1 MTRLVYGVS
10 STSSVADLTTRINE
24 YLKNNP
30 NSKVKEIAYST
41 VWISKGGA
49 GDGVVEYS
57 AIVLYEIED
66 KKHENPK
73 TD

>member
-30 NSKVKEIAYST
+30 DFKVKEIAYST
-41 VWISKGGA
+41 AWISKGGA
-49 GDGVVEYS
+49 RDGVVEYS